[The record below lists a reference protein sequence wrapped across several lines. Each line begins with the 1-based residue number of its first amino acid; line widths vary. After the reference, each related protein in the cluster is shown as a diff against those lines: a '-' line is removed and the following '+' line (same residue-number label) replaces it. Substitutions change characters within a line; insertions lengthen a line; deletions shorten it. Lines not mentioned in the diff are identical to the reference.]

1 MRDRRITLLDDFDDY
16 KNNTEDFTFNDLL
29 DIIKNDQNKAY
40 FLLNS
45 TQKIICVSK
54 KWEKIC
60 GYTQEEMYKETFK
73 KIQGEKT
80 SHSTIKAFMD
90 NLNKFKKST
99 MEIINYSKNKNELK
113 LKVVSVEIENT
124 EQFSH
129 IFPINKP
136 KYIGEI
142 SLI

>member
-16 KNNTEDFTFNDLL
+16 KNNTEEFTFNDLL
-29 DIIKNDQNKAY
+29 YIIKNDQDKAY

-45 TQKIICVSK
+45 TQNIICVSK
-54 KWEKIC
+54 KWQEIC

-73 KIQGEKT
+73 KLQGEKT
-80 SHSTIKAFMD
+80 KHHTIKVFMD
-90 NLNKFKKST
+90 NLNKFKKSS
-99 MEIINYSKNKNELK
+99 MEIINYSKNKTELK
-113 LKVVSVEIENT
+113 LKIDAVEIENT

>member
-16 KNNTEDFTFNDLL
+16 KNNTDKFNFNDLFH
-29 DIIKNDQNKAY
+29 IIRNNKDNGY

-45 TQKIICVSK
+45 TQNIISVSK
-54 KWEKIC
+54 KWEKLY

-73 KIQGEKT
+73 KLHGEKT
-80 SHSTIKAFMD
+80 NHNTIKVFMD

-99 MEIINYSKNKNELK
+99 MEIINYSKDKSELN
-113 LKVVSVEIENT
+113 LIVEAVEIENI
-124 EQFSH
+124 EKFSH

-136 KYIGEI
+136 KYIGETR
-142 SLI
+142 LI